1 MKSPH
6 ELASAAAAEQEHVG
20 RGSWEET
27 ESVGNTCCGS
37 ERGQEVWVLKGR
49 FLAGVQLPGLR
60 AQGCAHG
67 ARRVM
72 GGQGVTGSQQGRGG
86 SGAIT
91 PLAPRARQH
100 WEPCSTGIRPPLS
113 LLVLPDMNV
122 WRGLFSNQD

>member
-6 ELASAAAAEQEHVG
+6 ELASAVAAEQEHVG

-27 ESVGNTCCGS
+27 ESVGSTCCGS

-67 ARRVM
+67 ARWVM
-72 GGQGVTGSQQGRGG
+72 GGQWVTGSQQGRGG
-86 SGAIT
+86 SGVIT
-91 PLAPRARQH
+91 PLAPQARQH
-100 WEPCSTGIRPPLS
+100 WEPLS

-122 WRGLFSNQD
+122 WRGLFSNQY